1 MSEICYEDW
10 QPVIGLEIHAQL
22 NTKSKLFSPAAN
34 HFGDEPNTNIS
45 TVCTGQPGALPV
57 LNKEAVHKAVLF
69 GCAVGSEVSLSSQF
83 DRKSYF
89 YPDSP
94 RNFQI
99 TQFYKP
105 ILVGG
110 TVVANVGG
118 VLKHF
123 SINRSHLED
132 DAGTLKHFST
142 FTGVDYNRAG
152 VALIEIVSE
161 PCMHAP
167 KEAVAYSMAIKA
179 ILEYLDVS
187 DCNMDEGSFRI
198 DCNISVRKKEEQ
210 ILRTKIEIKN
220 LNSFNNMEMALES
233 EIRRQIREYT
243 LHPQKDFYEVIS
255 QGTYRFDPEKKETVL
270 MREKEDADDYRYFPE
285 PDLPPILLKEEEI
298 KEIKAN
304 LPELPY
310 QRYNRY
316 LQELELPESA
326 AAFLINDKK
335 LADYFEEALK
345 ICFSPKNICN
355 WMIIEFAGRF
365 KDTGSS
371 LICSGIGPSDV
382 GKLVKMIESNVIT
395 GKIAKS
401 VADDM
406 CKDPGTDPEKI
417 VKQNPDYQ
425 PLQDISSITLL
436 VDKVLE
442 NNPQSISDFHAGKAR
457 AFDFLVGQVMKLCK
471 GKASPTI
478 VNEILTKKL
487 KRP

>member
-10 QPVIGLEIHAQL
+10 QPIIGLEIHAQL
-22 NTKSKLFSPAAN
+22 NIKSKLFSSAAN

-45 TVCTGQPGALPV
+45 VVCTGQPGALPV

-69 GCAVGSEVSLSSQF
+69 GCAIGAEVSLSSQF

-110 TVVANVGG
+110 TVTADVGET
-118 VLKHF
+118 LKHF

-161 PCMHAP
+161 PCMHTP

-198 DCNISVRKKEEQ
+198 DCNISVRKKREQ

-220 LNSFNNMEMALES
+220 LNSFSNMEMAIES

-243 LHPQKDFYEVIS
+243 LHPQKDFHEVIS
-255 QGTYRFDPEKKETVL
+255 QGTYRFDLEKKETVL

-298 KEIKAN
+298 RAIKET

-316 LQELELPESA
+316 LQELGLPKSA
-326 AAFLINDKK
+326 AALLVNDKK
-335 LADYFEEALK
+335 LADYFEKALE
-345 ICFSPKNICN
+345 ICHSPKNICN
-355 WMIIEFAGRF
+355 WMVIEFAGRF
-365 KDTGSS
+365 KDTGNS
-371 LICSGIGPSDV
+371 LIRSGILAKHI
-382 GKLVKMIESNVIT
+382 GKLVQLIESNTIT

-406 CKDPGTDPEKI
+406 CKTPGMDPEQI
-417 VKQNPDYQ
+417 VKKNPDYQ
-425 PLQDISSITLL
+425 PLQDISSIETL
-436 VDKVLE
+436 VDKVIVA
-442 NNPQSISDFHAGKAR
+442 NPQSIADFRAGKTR

-471 GKASPTI
+471 GKASPVM

-487 KRP
+487 K

>member
-1 MSEICYEDW
+1 MSDICYEDW

-22 NTKSKLFSPAAN
+22 NTKSKLFSSAAN

-45 TVCTGQPGALPV
+45 TVCTGQPGALPI

-69 GCAVGSEVSLSSQF
+69 GCAVGAEVSLSSQF

-105 ILVGG
+105 ILLGG
-110 TVVANVGG
+110 TIVADVEG

-132 DAGTLKHFST
+132 DAGNLKHFST

-161 PCMHAP
+161 PCIHTP
-167 KEAVAYSMAIKA
+167 KEAVAYSMAMKA

-187 DCNMDEGSFRI
+187 DCNMDEGSFRV
-198 DCNISVRKKEEQ
+198 DCNISVRKKTEQ
-210 ILRTKIEIKN
+210 LLRTKIEIKN
-220 LNSFNNMEMALES
+220 LNSFSNMEMALES
-233 EIRRQIREYT
+233 EIRRQIRKYT
-243 LHPQKDFYEVIS
+243 LDPRKDFHKVIS
-255 QGTYRFDPEKKETVL
+255 QGTYRFDPEKKETIL
-270 MREKEDADDYRYFPE
+270 MRAKEDADDYRYCPE
-285 PDLPPILLKEEEI
+285 PDLPPVLLKEEEI
-298 KEIKAN
+298 RAIKAT

-316 LQELELPESA
+316 LQDLSLPKSA

-335 LADYFEEALK
+335 LADYFEKALE
-345 ICFSPKNICN
+345 IYRSPKNIYN
-355 WMIIEFAGRF
+355 WMVIEFAGRF
-365 KDTGSS
+365 KDTGNS
-371 LICSGIGPSDV
+371 LIRSGIPPGHV
-382 GKLVKMIESNVIT
+382 GKLVKLIESNTIT

-406 CKDPGTDPEKI
+406 CKTPGIDPEQI

-436 VDKVLE
+436 VDNVLA
-442 NNPQSISDFHAGKAR
+442 NHPQSIADFHAGKAK

-478 VNEILTKKL
+478 VNELLTKKL
-487 KRP
+487 K

>member
-1 MSEICYEDW
+1 MSETCYEDW

-22 NTKSKLFSPAAN
+22 NTNSKLFSSAAN

-57 LNKEAVHKAVLF
+57 LNKKAVHKAVLF
-69 GCAVGSEVSLSSQF
+69 GCAVNSEISLSSQF

-105 ILVGG
+105 ILIGGTIVADVGG
-110 TVVANVGG
+110 S
-118 VLKHF
+118 LKHF

-152 VALIEIVSE
+152 VALIEIVSD
-161 PCMHAP
+161 PCMHTP

-198 DCNISVRKKEEQ
+198 DCNISVRRKNEQ

-255 QGTYRFDPEKKETVL
+255 QGTYRFDPEKKETIL
-270 MREKEDADDYRYFPE
+270 LRDKEDAEDYLYFLE
-285 PDLPPILLKEEEI
+285 PDLPPIVLKEEEI
-298 KEIKAN
+298 QAIKAN

-310 QRYNRY
+310 QGYNRY
-316 LQELELPESA
+316 LQELELPVSS

-335 LADYFEEALK
+335 LADYFEEALRT
-345 ICFSPKNICN
+345 CPSPKSVCN
-355 WMIIEFAGRF
+355 WMIVEFAGRF
-365 KDTGSS
+365 KDTGNS
-371 LICSGIGPSDV
+371 LICSGIQPGDV
-382 GKLVKMIESNVIT
+382 GKLVKLIESNTIT

-406 CKDPGTDPEKI
+406 FKSPGTDPEQI

-425 PLQDISSITLL
+425 PLQDISSITVL
-436 VDKVLE
+436 VEKVLE
-442 NNPQSISDFHAGKAR
+442 NNPQSIADFHAGKAR

-471 GKASPTI
+471 GKASPSI
-478 VNEILTKKL
+478 VTKILTKKL
-487 KRP
+487 K

>member
-22 NTKSKLFSPAAN
+22 NTNSKLFSSAAN

-57 LNKEAVHKAVLF
+57 LNKKAVHKAVLF
-69 GCAVGSEVSLSSQF
+69 GCAVNSEISLSSQF

-105 ILVGG
+105 ILIGGTIVADVGG
-110 TVVANVGG
+110 S
-118 VLKHF
+118 LKHF

-152 VALIEIVSE
+152 VALIEIVSD
-161 PCMHAP
+161 PCMHTP

-198 DCNISVRKKEEQ
+198 DCNISVRRKNEQ

-255 QGTYRFDPEKKETVL
+255 QGTYRFDPEKKETIL

-298 KEIKAN
+298 QAIKAN

-310 QRYNRY
+310 QRYNR
-316 LQELELPESA
+316 
-326 AAFLINDKK
+326 
-335 LADYFEEALK
+335 
-345 ICFSPKNICN
+345 
-355 WMIIEFAGRF
+355 
-365 KDTGSS
+365 
-371 LICSGIGPSDV
+371 
-382 GKLVKMIESNVIT
+382 
-395 GKIAKS
+395 
-401 VADDM
+401 
-406 CKDPGTDPEKI
+406 
-417 VKQNPDYQ
+417 
-425 PLQDISSITLL
+425 
-436 VDKVLE
+436 
-442 NNPQSISDFHAGKAR
+442 
-457 AFDFLVGQVMKLCK
+457 
-471 GKASPTI
+471 
-478 VNEILTKKL
+478 
-487 KRP
+487 

>member
-22 NTKSKLFSPAAN
+22 NTKSKLFSSAAN

-45 TVCTGQPGALPV
+45 TVCTGQPGTLPV
-57 LNKEAVHKAVLF
+57 LNKEAVYKAILF
-69 GCAVGSEVSLSSQF
+69 GCAVNSEISLNSQF

-99 TQFYKP
+99 TQFHKP
-105 ILVGG
+105 ILIGG
-110 TVVANVGG
+110 TVVTDIGG
-118 VLKHF
+118 IVKHF

-161 PCMHAP
+161 PCMHTP
-167 KEAVAYSMAIKA
+167 QEAVAYSMAIKA

-198 DCNISVRKKEEQ
+198 DCNISVRKKEER

-220 LNSFNNMEMALES
+220 LNSFNNIEMALES
-233 EIRRQIREYT
+233 EIRRQIQEYT
-243 LHPQKDFYEVIS
+243 LHPQKEFYEVIS

-270 MREKEDADDYRYFPE
+270 MREKEGADDYRYFPE
-285 PDLPPILLKEEEI
+285 PDIPPILLKEEEI
-298 KEIKAN
+298 KTIKAT

-326 AAFLINDKK
+326 AAFLINNKK

-345 ICFSPKNICN
+345 TYFNPKSICN

-365 KDTGSS
+365 KDTGNS
-371 LICSGIGPSDV
+371 LIHSGIRPSDI
-382 GKLVKMIESNVIT
+382 GILVKMIESNTIT

-406 CKDPGTDPEKI
+406 CKKPGTDPQQI

-436 VDKVLE
+436 VDKALE
-442 NNPQSISDFHAGKAR
+442 NNPQSITDFHAGKAK

-471 GKASPTI
+471 GKASPSI

-487 KRP
+487 K

>member
-1 MSEICYEDW
+1 MSKICYEDW

-22 NTKSKLFSPAAN
+22 NTKSKLFSSAAN

-45 TVCTGQPGALPV
+45 AVCTGQPGALPV
-57 LNKEAVHKAVLF
+57 LNKEAVHKAILF

-105 ILVGG
+105 ILIGG
-110 TVVANVGG
+110 TVVADVGES
-118 VLKHF
+118 LKHF

-152 VALIEIVSE
+152 AALIEIVSD
-161 PCMHAP
+161 PCMHTP

-198 DCNISVRKKEEQ
+198 DCNISVRKKGEQ
-210 ILRTKIEIKN
+210 FLRTRIEIKN
-220 LNSFNNMEMALES
+220 LNSFSNMEMALES
-233 EIRRQIREYT
+233 EIRRQIGEYV
-243 LHPQKDFYEVIS
+243 LHPQKDWHEVIT
-255 QGTYRFDPEKKETVL
+255 QGTYRFDPERKETVL
-270 MREKEDADDYRYFPE
+270 MRKKEDADDYRYFPE

-298 KEIKAN
+298 RAIQAT
-304 LPELPY
+304 LPELPH

-316 LQELELPESA
+316 LQELDLPESA

-335 LADYFEEALK
+335 LADYFEKALK
-345 ICFSPKNICN
+345 ICHSPKSICN
-355 WMIIEFAGRF
+355 WIIIEFAGRF
-365 KDTGSS
+365 KDTGNS
-371 LICSGIGPSDV
+371 LIQSGIQPNHV
-382 GKLVKMIESNVIT
+382 GKLVKLIESNTIT

-406 CKDPGTDPEKI
+406 CKAPGMDPEQI

-436 VDKVLE
+436 VDKVLTD
-442 NNPQSISDFHAGKAR
+442 NPQSIADFHAGKTR
-457 AFDFLVGQVMKLCK
+457 AFDFLVGQVMKLCR
-471 GKASPTI
+471 GKASPAI
-478 VNEILTKKL
+478 VNELLTKKL
-487 KRP
+487 K

>member
-22 NTKSKLFSPAAN
+22 NIKSKLFSSAAN

-45 TVCTGQPGALPV
+45 VVCTGQPGALPV

-69 GCAVGSEVSLSSQF
+69 GCAVGAEVSLNSQF

-110 TVVANVGG
+110 AVVADVGEE
-118 VLKHF
+118 LKHF

-161 PCMHAP
+161 PCMHTP

-198 DCNISVRKKEEQ
+198 DCNISVRKKKEQ

-220 LNSFNNMEMALES
+220 LNSFSNMEMAIES

-243 LHPQKDFYEVIS
+243 LHPQKDFYKVIS

-298 KEIKAN
+298 QAIKET

-316 LQELELPESA
+316 LQELGLPKSA
-326 AAFLINDKK
+326 AALLINDKK
-335 LADYFEEALK
+335 LADYFEKALET
-345 ICFSPKNICN
+345 CHNPKSICN
-355 WMIIEFAGRF
+355 WMVIEFAGRF
-365 KDTGSS
+365 KDTGNS
-371 LICSGIGPSDV
+371 LIRSGILAKHV
-382 GKLVKMIESNVIT
+382 GKLVHLIESNTIT

-406 CKDPGTDPEKI
+406 CKAPGTDPEQI
-417 VKQNPDYQ
+417 VKKNPDYQ
-425 PLQDISSITLL
+425 PLQDILSIEAL
-436 VDKVLE
+436 VDKVLTA
-442 NNPQSISDFHAGKAR
+442 NPQSIADFHAGKTR
-457 AFDFLVGQVMKLCK
+457 AFDFLIGQVMKLCK
-471 GKASPTI
+471 GKASPAM
-478 VNEILTKKL
+478 VNKILTKKL
-487 KRP
+487 K

>member
-1 MSEICYEDW
+1 MSKICYEDW

-22 NTKSKLFSPAAN
+22 NTKSKLFSSSAN

-45 TVCTGQPGALPV
+45 AVCTGQPGALPV
-57 LNKEAVHKAVLF
+57 LNKEAVHKAILF

-105 ILVGG
+105 ILIGG
-110 TVVANVGG
+110 TVAADVGG
-118 VLKHF
+118 SLKHF

-152 VALIEIVSE
+152 TPLIEIVSD
-161 PCMHAP
+161 PCIHTP

-198 DCNISVRKKEEQ
+198 DCNVSVRKKGEQ
-210 ILRTKIEIKN
+210 FLRTRIEIKN
-220 LNSFNNMEMALES
+220 LNSFSNMEIALES
-233 EIRRQIREYT
+233 EIRRQIGEYV
-243 LHPQKDFYEVIS
+243 LHTQKDWHEVIT
-255 QGTYRFDPEKKETVL
+255 QGTYRFDPERKETVL
-270 MREKEDADDYRYFPE
+270 MRKKEDADDYRYFPE

-298 KEIKAN
+298 RAIQAT
-304 LPELPY
+304 LPELPH

-316 LQELELPESA
+316 LQELDLPESA

-335 LADYFEEALK
+335 LADYFEKALK
-345 ICFSPKNICN
+345 ICHSPKSICN
-355 WMIIEFAGRF
+355 WIIIEFAGRF
-365 KDTGSS
+365 KDTGNN
-371 LICSGIGPSDV
+371 LIQSGIQPNHV
-382 GKLVKMIESNVIT
+382 GKLVKLIESNTIT

-406 CKDPGTDPEKI
+406 CKAPGMDPEQI

-436 VDKVLE
+436 VDKVLMD
-442 NNPQSISDFHAGKAR
+442 NPQSIADFHAGKTR
-457 AFDFLVGQVMKLCK
+457 AFDFLVGQVMKLCR
-471 GKASPTI
+471 GKASPAI
-478 VNEILTKKL
+478 VNELLTKKL
-487 KRP
+487 K